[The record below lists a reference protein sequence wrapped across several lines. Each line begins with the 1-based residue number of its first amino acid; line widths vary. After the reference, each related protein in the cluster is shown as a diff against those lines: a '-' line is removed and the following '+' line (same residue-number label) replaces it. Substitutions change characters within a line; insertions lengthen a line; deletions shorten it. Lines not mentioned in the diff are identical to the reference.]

1 MRVEGIDHFNIRTHD
16 LERLVAFYTQVLGL
30 ERGDRPPFASSGA
43 WLYANGH
50 PVLHVSVA
58 EAASSGDTMPLDHV
72 AFAVTGLEATR
83 QRLREAGLDF
93 QEFDVPG
100 RAMRQIFIHDPD
112 GVALELNF
120 ADPSD
125 VGTEPAPVRR
135 DRDSSARRRR

>member
-1 MRVEGIDHFNIRTHD
+1 MHVTGIDHFNIRTHD
-16 LERLVAFYTQVLGL
+16 LERIVRFYTQVLGL
-30 ERGDRPPFASSGA
+30 ERGDRPPFSSPGA

-58 EAASSGDTMPLDHV
+58 DAAPSGDTMPLDHV

-83 QRLREAGLDF
+83 ERLRVEGLDF

-100 RAMRQIFIHDPD
+100 RAMRQIFVHDPD

-120 ADPSD
+120 TDPRD
-125 VGTEPAPVRR
+125 VGTEPAPVSSGG
-135 DRDSSARRRR
+135 DSSVRRRR